1 MGWVTVG
8 SERRGDGTRT
18 QRWARAAGEAGNT
31 LILFPTAV
39 LILFGLG
46 AVALDTAT
54 VFLGQRRLVDIA
66 SAVAN
71 DAIAAVD
78 VDAFFAQSD
87 EGAAVPLDRRR
98 AEARRDQLV
107 ARQSLDRSLSDVSC
121 TIDLLATGPPARAE
135 VTCQATV
142 RPILAP
148 LWPGAPETRAIQARE
163 VAVGQQLTG

>member
-1 MGWVTVG
+1 MPDGRPPRWV
-8 SERRGDGTRT
+8 E
-18 QRWARAAGEAGNT
+18 QAGNT

-54 VFLGQRRLVDIA
+54 VFLGQRRLVDVA

-78 VDAFFAQSD
+78 VAAFFDQSQ
-87 EGAAVPLDRRR
+87 EAAAVPLDRAR
-98 AEARRDQLV
+98 AEARRDQIV
-107 ARQSLDRSLSDVSC
+107 ARQSLDRSLSELSC
-121 TIDLLATGPPARAE
+121 TIDELATGPPARAE
-135 VTCQATV
+135 VTCRATV

-148 LWPGAPETRAIQARE
+148 LWPGSPEARPISARE

>member
-1 MGWVTVG
+1 MRWSLVG
-8 SERRGDGTRT
+8 VARRARSE
-18 QRWARAAGEAGNT
+18 QAGNT
-31 LILFPTAV
+31 LFLFPAAV

-78 VDAFFAQSD
+78 VDAFFAQPPD
-87 EGAAVPLDRRR
+87 GAAVPLDLTR
-98 AEARRDQLV
+98 AEARRDQIV
-107 ARQSLDRSLSDVSC
+107 ARRSEDRSLSAVAC
-121 TIDLLATGPPARAE
+121 TIDALDTGPPARAE
-135 VTCQATV
+135 VSCTGTV

-148 LWPGAPETRAIQARE
+148 LWPGAPDARPVRARE
-163 VAVGQQLTG
+163 VAVGQQVPG

>member
-1 MGWVTVG
+1 VTVG
-8 SERRGDGTRT
+8 SELRGTGVRGGPSA
-18 QRWARAAGEAGNT
+18 RWAEQAGNT

-46 AVALDTAT
+46 AIALDTAT
-54 VFLGQRRLVDIA
+54 VFLGQRRLVDVA

-78 VDAFFAQSD
+78 VDAFFDQHD
-87 EGAAVPLDRRR
+87 ELAAVPLDRAR
-98 AEARRDQLV
+98 AEARRDQIV
-107 ARQSLDRSLSDVSC
+107 AGQSLDRSLSDVRC
-121 TIDLLATGPPARAE
+121 TIEELATGPPARAE

-148 LWPGAPETRAIQARE
+148 LWPGAPDARPIRARE